1 MNTLRGVVRFLIG
14 VTLLFSGFVKIIDP
28 VGSGLIMSEYLKFL
42 HLSFLDFGAVFG
54 ASLLSAL
61 EMLTG
66 IVLLTGFR
74 IKIAIAVSLGLISF
88 FTILTLF
95 LAIFNP
101 ILDCGC
107 FGEAIKL
114 TNIETFL
121 KNLILLLFALFLFFQ
136 RNNFVA
142 VAPARVEWI
151 FTAVFASMVLTL
163 SIYSHYNLPIVD
175 FLKYRAG
182 YDLNDEARQ
191 TPNGTATYIT
201 KLIYVKNGVK
211 KEFEVNNLPDSTW
224 TFLDSKSTIIN
235 GAKNEINSSYF
246 AVSDA
251 EGQYITDSIIGSKGP
266 VFIFSI
272 LKSEKL
278 SSKDLKEI
286 NSNLSKLKEYN
297 VKTILITSSLI
308 PEVTAKLKSFS
319 INEPL
324 FFTDFKTLVAMN
336 RSNTGIIYLNEGV
349 IVKKWVLRRF
359 DKVNLIKLLADDPEL
374 ISAEVNIR
382 QQVNVEIVA
391 VLFIVFLLLMKFVF
405 KLIFI
410 KKMTYYANR
419 IEEEFEKS

>member
-1 MNTLRGVVRFLIG
+1 
-14 VTLLFSGFVKIIDP
+14 VTPF
-28 VGSGLIMSEYLKFL
+28 
-42 HLSFLDFGAVFG
+42 
-54 ASLLSAL
+54 
-61 EMLTG
+61 
-66 IVLLTGFR
+66 
-74 IKIAIAVSLGLISF
+74 
-88 FTILTLF
+88 
-95 LAIFNP
+95 
-101 ILDCGC
+101 
-107 FGEAIKL
+107 
-114 TNIETFL
+114 
-121 KNLILLLFALFLFFQ
+121 
-136 RNNFVA
+136 
-142 VAPARVEWI
+142 
-151 FTAVFASMVLTL
+151 
-163 SIYSHYNLPIVD
+163 
-175 FLKYRAG
+175 
-182 YDLNDEARQ
+182 
-191 TPNGTATYIT
+191 
-201 KLIYVKNGVK
+201 
-211 KEFEVNNLPDSTW
+211 DSN
-224 TFLDSKSTIIN
+224 KS
-235 GAKNEINSSYF
+235 
-246 AVSDA
+246 
-251 EGQYITDSIIGSKGP
+251 

-278 SSKDLKEI
+278 SYKDLKEI
-286 NSNLSKLKEYN
+286 NLNLSKLKEYN